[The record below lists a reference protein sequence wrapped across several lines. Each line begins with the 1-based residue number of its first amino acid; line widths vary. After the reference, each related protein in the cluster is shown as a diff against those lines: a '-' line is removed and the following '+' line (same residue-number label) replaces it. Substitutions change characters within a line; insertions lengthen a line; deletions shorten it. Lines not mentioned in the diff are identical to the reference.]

1 MSSAA
6 TARTE
11 GVPVDADA
19 GRREIFRLLT
29 PRGGVSN
36 CPRIVDVGF
45 PSPLRVSRQ
54 IGEIDDDDLV
64 VLRTRAPRTLQRMLT
79 RRGLRAH
86 LYALAP
92 SVDHARAAA
101 PLVQRAV
108 RQRRRRL
115 RDGLVSLSTRLHARE
130 LVGRTNQVVVLATR
144 SLPPGQW
151 LADLTDLAD
160 EAMTVAATLSWRG
173 GAGGATALVLSGP
186 DPARFVKVAFDE
198 ARAARL
204 RHEHAALAAT
214 AAAVGEAIVVPSV
227 RSLRES
233 EGLTFLV
240 EDAVDGRVAAGL
252 PPLELEQLFER
263 LAAWLV
269 TWNERSTAA
278 VDGAYEVLELARAL
292 DVDARY
298 MRRLSDACARLA
310 GPRPRVEVHGDL
322 TMWNVLCTRTGAIGV
337 VDWEE
342 ASSHGA
348 PLSDLLYAAVDAEL
362 AHGGYEHRL
371 QAFDAVFSARPTPI
385 GWTCRRA
392 AGRLALDTDTVRL
405 AFHETWLRH
414 AANQAVRGDGSDFQ
428 EIVHSR
434 LAVYPER
441 YPWEAGA

>member
-1 MSSAA
+1 MSSTA
-6 TARTE
+6 TVRTD
-11 GVPVDADA
+11 GAPVDADA
-19 GRREIFRLLT
+19 DARDLFRLLT

-54 IGEIDDDDLV
+54 IGDLDDDDLV

-92 SVDHARAAA
+92 SVDHARVAA

-108 RQRRRRL
+108 RERRRL
-115 RDGLVSLSTRLHARE
+115 RDVLVSLSTRLHARD

-151 LADLTDLAD
+151 VADLTDLAD

-173 GAGGATALVLSGP
+173 RGGGATALVRSGP
-186 DPARFVKVAFDE
+186 DPGRFVKVAFDG
-198 ARAARL
+198 ARAERL

-233 EGLTFLV
+233 DGLTFLV
-240 EDAVDGRVAAGL
+240 EDALDGRVAAGL

-269 TWNERSTAA
+269 TWNERSTTA
-278 VDGAYEVLELARAL
+278 VNGACEVIELARAL

-298 MRRLSDACARLA
+298 MRRLSDACAGLVGA
-310 GPRPRVEVHGDL
+310 CPRVEVHGDL
-322 TMWNVLCTRTGAIGV
+322 TMWNVLWGMTGAIGV

-342 ASSHGA
+342 ASPHGA

-362 AHGGYEHRL
+362 AHGSHEHRL

-392 AGRLALDTDTVRL
+392 ADRLALDTDIVRL

-414 AANQAVRGDGSDFQ
+414 AANQAVRGHGSEFQ